1 MDIKIE
7 KKSNKLKRPLA
18 YAIFA
23 CLLISAVMFI
33 RHYTQ
38 GASNLVKRDEI
49 LVAKVKQGDFAIDV
63 KGLGSLALEKRH
75 LITTNAGGKVVE
87 VLVKPGEYV
96 ERGDIIARLDNP
108 QIKETLI
115 QKNSLLLKMVAQHK
129 AELAQQKAYLQEAE
143 TAYHDADLAH
153 KANTME
159 WQAQATLIA
168 QGNSTISKLEHQRSE
183 FTVKRSLKQ
192 LALQKAKVAT
202 QKEILTA
209 KQNAQQAE
217 QQSLKSEINLLS
229 QHISQLDVKSPIT
242 GQIQDVFV
250 ELGTQLAST
259 GSVAEVADQTKLI
272 AKINVAE
279 LDAPNVKVGQQATID
294 TYTSR
299 LDAQVTRVSPK
310 VNNGHVEVELS
321 LIDAIPSEARDK
333 LNIEGIINTSFKTH
347 TLFVALPRNA
357 IAESTN
363 NVFVLEKHLATKQ
376 AVTFGKRSVNYIEVV
391 AGLTIDQEII
401 ISDMEKYTN
410 DTQVLVR

>member
-7 KKSNKLKRPLA
+7 NKSHKLKRPLT

-23 CLLISAVMFI
+23 CLLLSAVMFI

-49 LVAKVKQGDFAIDV
+49 LVAKVKQGDFVIDV

-87 VLVKPGEYV
+87 VLIKPGEYV

-299 LDAQVTRVSPK
+299 LDAQVIRVSPK

>member
-7 KKSNKLKRPLA
+7 NKSHKLKRPLT
-18 YAIFA
+18 YAVFA
-23 CLLISAVMFI
+23 CLLLSAVMFI

-192 LALQKAKVAT
+192 FALQKAKVAT

>member
-7 KKSNKLKRPLA
+7 KKSHKLKRPLA

-129 AELAQQKAYLQEAE
+129 AEIAQQKAYLQEAE
-143 TAYHDADLAH
+143 TTHHDSELAH

-202 QKEILTA
+202 QKEILVA
-209 KQNAQQAE
+209 KQHAQEAE
-217 QQSLKSEINLLS
+217 QQSLKSEISLLS

-272 AKINVAE
+272 AKINVTE

-401 ISDMEKYTN
+401 ISDMEEFIN

>member
-1 MDIKIE
+1 MDIKIDNRPRTL
-7 KKSNKLKRPLA
+7 KKRLL
-18 YAIFA
+18 YLGGA
-23 CLLISAVMFI
+23 CLVFSSVMLV
-33 RHYTQ
+33 RNYTQ
-38 GASNLVKRDEI
+38 NASNLVNRDDI
-49 LVAKVKQGDFAIDV
+49 VIAKVQEGDFAVDV

-75 LITTNAGGKVVE
+75 LITSNAGGKVVE

-96 ERGDIIARLDNP
+96 ERGQIIARLDNP

-129 AELAQQKAYLQEAE
+129 AEIAQQKAYLQEAE
-143 TAYHDADLAH
+143 TTHHDSELAH

-202 QKEILTA
+202 KKEILVA
-209 KQNAQQAE
+209 KQHAQEAE
-217 QQSLKSEINLLS
+217 QQSLKSEISLLS

-272 AKINVAE
+272 AKINVTE

-401 ISDMEKYTN
+401 ISDMEEFIN

>member
-7 KKSNKLKRPLA
+7 NNPHKLKKTFIYVIVA
-18 YAIFA
+18 S
-23 CLLISAVMFI
+23 LLLSAVMFI

-38 GASNLVKRDEI
+38 GASNLVERDEI

-96 ERGDIIARLDNP
+96 ERGDIIARLENP
-108 QIKETLI
+108 QINETLI
-115 QKNSLLLKMVAQHK
+115 QKQSLLLKMTAQHK

-183 FTVKRSLKQ
+183 FNVKRSLKQ

-202 QKEILTA
+202 QKEILAA
-209 KQNAQQAE
+209 KQNAQHAE
-217 QQSLKSEINLLS
+217 QQSLKSEISLLS
-229 QHISQLDVKSPIT
+229 QHISQLDVMSPIT

-299 LDAQVTRVSPK
+299 LGAQVTRVSPK
-310 VNNGHVEVELS
+310 VNNGHVEVELA
-321 LIDAIPSEARDK
+321 ITDAIPPEARDK
-333 LNIEGIINTSFKTH
+333 LNIEGIINTSFKSH
-347 TLFVALPRNA
+347 TLYVALPRNA

-376 AVTFGKRSVNYIEVV
+376 PVKFGKRSVNYIEVV

>member
-1 MDIKIE
+1 MDIKIDNRP
-7 KKSNKLKRPLA
+7 KKLKKRLF
-18 YAIFA
+18 YLVGS
-23 CLLISAVMFI
+23 CLLLSSVMLV
-33 RHYTQ
+33 RNYTQ
-38 GASNLVKRDEI
+38 NASNLVKRDEI

-183 FTVKRSLKQ
+183 FTVKRGLKQ

-202 QKEILTA
+202 QKEILAA

-217 QQSLKSEINLLS
+217 QQSLMSEISLLS
-229 QHISQLDVKSPIT
+229 QHISQLDVISPIT

-299 LDAQVTRVSPK
+299 LDAKVTRVSPK

-391 AGLTIDQEII
+391 TGLTIDQEII

>member
-7 KKSNKLKRPLA
+7 NNPHKLKKTFI
-18 YAIFA
+18 YVIVTS
-23 CLLISAVMFI
+23 LLLSAVMFI

-38 GASNLVKRDEI
+38 GASNLVERDEI

-96 ERGDIIARLDNP
+96 ERGDIIARLENP
-108 QIKETLI
+108 QINETLI
-115 QKNSLLLKMVAQHK
+115 QKQSFLLKMTAQHK

-143 TAYHDADLAH
+143 TAYHDSDLAH

-202 QKEILTA
+202 QKEILAA
-209 KQNAQQAE
+209 KQNAQHAE
-217 QQSLKSEINLLS
+217 QQSLKSEISLLS
-229 QHISQLDVKSPIT
+229 QHISQLDVISPIT

-299 LDAQVTRVSPK
+299 LGAQVTRVSPK
-310 VNNGHVEVELS
+310 VNNGHVEVELA
-321 LIDAIPSEARDK
+321 ITDAIPSEARDK
-333 LNIEGIINTSFKTH
+333 LNIEGIINTSFKSH
-347 TLFVALPRNA
+347 TLYVALPRNA

-376 AVTFGKRSVNYIEVV
+376 PVKFGKRSVNYIEVV